1 MFGFAVACIDCTL
14 GLSRA
19 CRFVLMKECWDKVV
33 ESRPT
38 FTQLKHKLK
47 VQAITFRKA
56 RNSMAAEA
64 EEQIQYM

>member
-1 MFGFAVACIDCTL
+1 
-14 GLSRA
+14 
-19 CRFVLMKECWDKVV
+19 MKECWDKVV